1 MSGRLDVRAMLR
13 PQEIKWINGCDDGH
27 YDYPLTSQNCMGSK
41 QKDPKELPRIVWEA
55 SKKIQK
61 THKNKILC
69 SRWMQDME
77 TWFGRWDATHLFHD
91 A

>member
-1 MSGRLDVRAMLR
+1 
-13 PQEIKWINGCDDGH
+13 
-27 YDYPLTSQNCMGSK
+27 MGSK